1 MLRRFSTRRII
12 GFFLLDWLNT
22 LGVLVLA
29 IAAVSRYI
37 NDDVRAKTMKKM
49 RHWFGEDVL
58 EAEFSQVEPG
68 KKKFASGD

>member
-1 MLRRFSTRRII
+1 
-12 GFFLLDWLNT
+12 
-22 LGVLVLA
+22 VLA

-58 EAEFSQVEPG
+58 EAEFSQVEPD